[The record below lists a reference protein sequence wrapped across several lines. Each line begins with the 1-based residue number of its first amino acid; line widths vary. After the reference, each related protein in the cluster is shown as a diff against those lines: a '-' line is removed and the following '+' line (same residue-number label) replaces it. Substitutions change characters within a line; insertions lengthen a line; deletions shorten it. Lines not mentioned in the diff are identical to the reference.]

1 MYVVYFNPI
10 NSFTNLIDELG
21 QWAPACNRFGF
32 EYVQGYHSHLPIS
45 SPVEDYQGRIDL
57 YKLCVCRVPA
67 HPVYQTTQLEILG
80 DSTHMSR
87 LSSPKIQIFEISTQ
101 QTIVG
106 FELHGQAS

>member
-1 MYVVYFNPI
+1 MYVVYLNLI

-57 YKLCVCRVPA
+57 YKLCVYPCRP
-67 HPVYQTTQLEILG
+67 TSRISDNSTGNLG

-87 LSSPKIQIFEISTQ
+87 PSSPKIKIFENSTQ
-101 QTIVG
+101 QTIMR
-106 FELHGQAS
+106 FELHGQTS